1 MCKTFTWSK
10 SQSDTLK
17 DVVSEMPCFLP
28 SCFIPHP
35 IVNYFINLFLG
46 YPCSGFFFFFLKN
59 ICFLFFFL
67 SYLKGKIHSV
77 LYLIFSC
84 LKICPKGQL
93 MLDMESFFILF
104 YRCKAC
110 HYIFQLVSNDGY
122 LSCFRF
128 SAVTDKSTVMA
139 LCICYFYMWK
149 E

>member
-67 SYLKGKIHSV
+67 SYLKGKITQCSLTSHSYFINLFLGYPCSV
-77 LYLIFSC
+77 FFFFFFLRTYVSYFS
-84 LKICPKGQL
+84 
-93 MLDMESFFILF
+93 
-104 YRCKAC
+104 
-110 HYIFQLVSNDGY
+110 
-122 LSCFRF
+122 F
-128 SAVTDKSTVMA
+128 SPT
-139 LCICYFYMWK
+139 
-149 E
+149 